1 MGFEYGHGE
10 YVVDIDSSPLERVK
24 AAGFGGASQMTPLRR
39 INLPNAEQELSTPYI
54 SPISSLYLPTSPY
67 VSLHLSYLGRS

>member
-1 MGFEYGHGE
+1 
-10 YVVDIDSSPLERVK
+10 
-24 AAGFGGASQMTPLRR
+24 MTPLRR

-54 SPISSLYLPTSPY
+54 SPISPLYLPTSPY